1 VEQFEIFVEK
11 ITRGGILVYNE
22 DDAEVCVSWATKENP
37 TQILY
42 YSKL

>member
-22 DDAEVCVSWATKENP
+22 DDAEVKRVSEAATNP
-37 TQILY
+37 
-42 YSKL
+42 